1 MGDTNHVKTP
11 NPASFSVTD
20 EEASGR
26 MESASVRARFW
37 NRETLVNWFK
47 APSPNNFGINAAFW
61 LYTFGIILSPVGLGG
76 NRPIAFGLAQLA
88 LAASCVLLAKERDFW
103 RNIRFFKRLR
113 VAMALFALV
122 ICWAFIQTLPVVP
135 ESWTHPLWSET
146 AATLGQSV
154 TASIS
159 VAPED
164 AIKGLVRLVTYA
176 IACAIAFVLLQDSR
190 RARRF
195 LDMLWATGVMICAYG
210 LVVYLAGIQK
220 ILWFDKWAYNE
231 DLTSTFVNHNHFAIY
246 AAMILTCGV
255 ARLAQSWRELMRTKP
270 ASFARALRD
279 WLGREGLP
287 QGFMIAMVLL
297 CIVLS
302 HSRAGLTLALVGLG
316 AWVLL
321 FQVYLRA
328 WRKVWLAGLGTIV
341 VLAAVLVFA
350 VHTSERFSVLF
361 SDYSSLDRL
370 KAYTIGWH
378 ALLDNPWLGYGL
390 NGYEPEFRLY
400 QHDMR
405 VEFNHAHNDWLE
417 SLLDLGVPM
426 ALALWAAI
434 GLLLSGLAHGIL
446 NRRRFGLYPTLGL
459 AASVMALGHALVDF
473 DLQIPGV
480 VLTWLSLVG
489 MGLAQSWSH
498 AERDE
503 EGEQSGLKPSLA
515 G

>member
-1 MGDTNHVKTP
+1 MGDTDHMKQHDP
-11 NPASFSVTD
+11 SSFSITD
-20 EEASGR
+20 DEA
-26 MESASVRARFW
+26 ARPIAARPATKIW
-37 NRETLVNWFK
+37 NWPALVAWFNE
-47 APSPNNFGINAAFW
+47 PSPHHAGINAAFW
-61 LYTFGIILSPVGLGG
+61 LYTFGVILSPIGLGG
-76 NRPIAFGLAQLA
+76 NRPIAFGLTQLA
-88 LAASCVLLAKERDFW
+88 LAASCALVAKERDFW

-113 VAMALFALV
+113 VAMALFGLV
-122 ICWAFIQTLPVVP
+122 IVWAFIQTLPIVP
-135 ESWTHPLWSET
+135 GSWAHPLWGET

-154 TASIS
+154 AASIS
-159 VAPED
+159 VVPED

-176 IACAIAFVLLQDSR
+176 ISCALAFVLLQDSR

-195 LDMLWATGVMICAYG
+195 LDMLWFTGVALCAYG
-210 LVVYLAGIQK
+210 LVVYLAGLQK
-220 ILWFDKWAYNE
+220 ILWFDKWAYND

-246 AAMILTCGV
+246 AAMVLTCGT
-255 ARLAQSWRELMRTKP
+255 ARLVQSWRELKHSKP
-270 ASFARALRD
+270 PSFARALRD
-279 WLGREGLP
+279 WLGQEGLP
-287 QGFMIAMVLL
+287 QGFMIAMVLT

-302 HSRAGLTLALVGLG
+302 HSRAGLTLALAGFG

-321 FQVYLRA
+321 YQVYLRA
-328 WRKVWLAGLGTIV
+328 WKRVWLAGLGTLI
-341 VLAAVLVFA
+341 VLAAVFALA
-350 VHTSERFSVLF
+350 VHTSERFAVLF

-378 ALLDNPWLGYGL
+378 ALLDNPLLGYGL

-400 QHDMR
+400 QQDMR

-446 NRRRFGLYPTLGL
+446 NRRRFGLFPTLGL

-480 VLTWLSLVG
+480 VLTWLALLG

-503 EGEQSGLKPSLA
+503 EGEQSGLKPSL
-515 G
+515 GM